1 MTLAAEHTAALARLD
16 ADLAIAA
23 GAATGDAAHLH
34 LLRRRVVAAYRSA
47 LYAAGMPADP
57 RWDIL
62 AVCVSDFIARLTST
76 SRSADAASALRRLK
90 LLRLE
95 LLPEALE
102 HRGIAPG
109 ELRVAQA

>member
-23 GAATGDAAHLH
+23 GAAAGDAADLH
-34 LLRRRVVAAYRSA
+34 ILRRRVVAAYRSA

-57 RWDIL
+57 RWDVF
-62 AVCVSDFIARLTST
+62 AVSVSDFVAHLTGIP
-76 SRSADAASALRRLK
+76 RSADAAGALRRLK
-90 LLRLE
+90 LLRRE

-102 HRGIAPG
+102 HRRVPTG